1 LPWYCLKV
9 KPRNE
14 IKVNTIIQNKKI
26 ETYLP
31 LVTTIKYYSDRKK
44 KIQVPLIPGYLFVY
58 GDEEERKLAITMTP
72 GAIHY
77 LKFKGRYA
85 EVKPEEIE
93 NIKIMLREPEKV
105 KIEKDAIK
113 KGDAVKIKSGIFSGL
128 TGEIQEVRGN
138 FKLLVRIEEIGI
150 AMSVEVNP
158 ADIELQ

>member
-1 LPWYCLKV
+1 MPWYCLKV